1 MKKRKGSANEVKT
14 ERGRET
20 LEKPYPR
27 KKSRKEGRMRKQ
39 RKGEEQRNAE
49 EINKPGSYEFNT
61 VKCKGNQS
69 RKTVPFMIWKWKGM
83 SFVNKEGRDR
93 ESFREKKNEQ

>member
-27 KKSRKEGRMRKQ
+27 EKSRKEGRTRKQ
-39 RKGEEQRNAE
+39 RKGK
-49 EINKPGSYEFNT
+49 NK
-61 VKCKGNQS
+61 KMQ
-69 RKTVPFMIWKWKGM
+69 
-83 SFVNKEGRDR
+83 
-93 ESFREKKNEQ
+93 KK